1 MSLVSPDRGRSAEQK
16 VSGEAL
22 PSFCTWANYTFL
34 LTVSPRN
41 KSSLEKRRYKKMFQ
55 GKTIEEL
62 INSVVRAEE
71 HARKQEATQAAA
83 FERQYQFRPY
93 IVRQEM
99 VEVA

>member
-1 MSLVSPDRGRSAEQK
+1 
-16 VSGEAL
+16 
-22 PSFCTWANYTFL
+22 
-34 LTVSPRN
+34 
-41 KSSLEKRRYKKMFQ
+41 MFQ

-71 HARKQEATQAAA
+71 HARQQETVQASK

>member
-1 MSLVSPDRGRSAEQK
+1 
-16 VSGEAL
+16 
-22 PSFCTWANYTFL
+22 
-34 LTVSPRN
+34 
-41 KSSLEKRRYKKMFQ
+41 MFQ

-71 HARKQEATQAAA
+71 HARQQETTQAAA

>member
-1 MSLVSPDRGRSAEQK
+1 
-16 VSGEAL
+16 
-22 PSFCTWANYTFL
+22 
-34 LTVSPRN
+34 
-41 KSSLEKRRYKKMFQ
+41 MFQ

-71 HARKQEATQAAA
+71 HARQQAPTTQASALD
-83 FERQYQFRPY
+83 RQYQFRPF

>member
-1 MSLVSPDRGRSAEQK
+1 
-16 VSGEAL
+16 
-22 PSFCTWANYTFL
+22 
-34 LTVSPRN
+34 
-41 KSSLEKRRYKKMFQ
+41 MFQ

-71 HARKQEATQAAA
+71 HAREQVKTQAQAI
-83 FERQYQFRPY
+83 ERQYQFRPF

>member
-1 MSLVSPDRGRSAEQK
+1 MTSLLNQAVVG
-16 VSGEAL
+16 
-22 PSFCTWANYTFL
+22 
-34 LTVSPRN
+34 RN
-41 KSSLEKRRYKKMFQ
+41 KSSLEKRRYKAMFQ

-62 INSVVRAEE
+62 INSVQRAEE
-71 HARKQEATQAAA
+71 HARQQETIQASA